1 MAGSATNSAI
11 EVAYWFISRAEDEG
25 LFLED
30 EKLHHLLFL
39 AQVHFALA
47 NNMELLMPSLFVCGE
62 NGFSEPNLAVMF
74 AQGRPYMPPKKLS
87 DKVSDFLGKVWKRY
101 APLSAKELNL
111 MIKSNPAYQNCYI
124 SGAKTLPRSRPL
136 LKILPKM
143 LIYQGLTQ
151 HMPPQIRK
159 FLIPRTDRWW
169 FRNGIRVRF
178 LLKSK
183 RRKP

>member
-30 EKLHHLLFL
+30 EKLHHLLFWHRFIL
-39 AQVHFALA
+39 RLPTTW
-47 NNMELLMPSLFVCGE
+47 N
-62 NGFSEPNLAVMF
+62 FSCPACLSAAKTAFGTEP
-74 AQGRPYMPPKKLS
+74 GRHVRAGAPLHAAEKLS

>member
-11 EVAYWFISRAEDEG
+11 EVAYWFI
-25 LFLED
+25 
-30 EKLHHLLFL
+30 
-39 AQVHFALA
+39 
-47 NNMELLMPSLFVCGE
+47 CGE

-124 SGAKTLPRSRPL
+124 SGAKNIAP
-136 LKILPKM
+136 
-143 LIYQGLTQ
+143 

-178 LLKSK
+178 LSKSK

>member
-87 DKVSDFLGKVWKRY
+87 DKVSNFLGKDMETVCTAFGQRAESDDKIQ
-101 APLSAKELNL
+101 PCIPEL
-111 MIKSNPAYQNCYI
+111 PCQ
-124 SGAKTLPRSRPL
+124 
-136 LKILPKM
+136 
-143 LIYQGLTQ
+143 
-151 HMPPQIRK
+151 
-159 FLIPRTDRWW
+159 
-169 FRNGIRVRF
+169 
-178 LLKSK
+178 
-183 RRKP
+183 RRKKHCPAQDHC